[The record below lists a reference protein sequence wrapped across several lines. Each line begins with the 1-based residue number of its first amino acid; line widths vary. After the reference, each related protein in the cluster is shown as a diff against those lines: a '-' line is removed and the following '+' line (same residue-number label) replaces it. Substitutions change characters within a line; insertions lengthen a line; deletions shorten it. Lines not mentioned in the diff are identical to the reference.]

1 MFNSKYRWVGGQ
13 ASSIQ
18 LVGRKRR
25 GRLDMG
31 YESWGQKVQCEMFEY
46 FEVARDIDIIYGM
59 ALTAW
64 RNMRCLTRG
73 WSSKLM
79 SIFIPVELRSS
90 FQKYK
95 FIRFNCFKSWLN

>member
-1 MFNSKYRWVGGQ
+1 MLFNSKYRWVGGQ

-31 YESWGQKVQCEMFEY
+31 YESWGQKVQCEMLEY

-59 ALTAW
+59 TLTA
-64 RNMRCLTRG
+64 CVLTFHALARG
-73 WSSKLM
+73 KLTTYI
-79 SIFIPVELRSS
+79 SNF
-90 FQKYK
+90 Y
-95 FIRFNCFKSWLN
+95 